1 LAENFFSFVEVFG
14 ENIKVVQAGGG
25 VHIVRKCSKLPV
37 TIRRPHFACDLM
49 ESRTFGEMGNS
60 IGEKIV
66 GAGGI
71 IEPPNL

>member
-1 LAENFFSFVEVFG
+1 
-14 ENIKVVQAGGG
+14 
-25 VHIVRKCSKLPV
+25 
-37 TIRRPHFACDLM
+37 M